1 MVLMVLTVSA
11 NASSVF
17 SKADSKRALETLT
30 STYQVE
36 LDGVVLDEFGTGT
49 LFNINFLMKLTGPPD
64 DDTDDDGLTDDDKF
78 GRTKYGNIVLK
89 SSLGLDTEEFFEDVL
104 EHHAAIEKI
113 EISVETVDRK
123 IPVHNDDEWIAAIDI
138 LSTLGG
144 GDCDDREDDCA
155 ATLTLAPV
163 NNVSVVPVPAAVWL
177 FASGLIGLVGV
188 SRRKA

>member
-1 MVLMVLTVSA
+1 MVLTVSA

-64 DDTDDDGLTDDDKF
+64 ADTDDDGLTDDDKF